1 MSPASQP
8 SFRLHPGSPDSP
20 VLLHVP
26 HGSRTVRDDV
36 RGGIV
41 LDDSALER
49 ELDHITDA
57 GKARIDD
64 FKRDWPEMERIY
76 RFITKGGELK

>member
-1 MSPASQP
+1 MSPGPQP

-26 HGSRTVRDDV
+26 HGSRTVPDDV
-36 RGGIV
+36 RGEIV
-41 LDDSALER
+41 LADSALER

-57 GKARIDD
+57 HTAELAAR
-64 FKRDWPEMERIY
+64 
-76 RFITKGGELK
+76 TAGSA

>member
-41 LDDSALER
+41 LDDSALE
-49 ELDHITDA
+49 
-57 GKARIDD
+57 
-64 FKRDWPEMERIY
+64 
-76 RFITKGGELK
+76 